1 METMQKNV
9 QGSGGTKLGGS
20 EKFLFSLKIPNS
32 SIDLFGNTSEEKLVT
47 YFQNNAAKTYSFGLK
62 ISDNFQIKLAL
73 QPEAFFHLSI
83 FLYKNYASIFKVHDI
98 IHWDLVQQSVRK
110 LEIGGQK
117 KSIWVFFDSLK
128 FKFSLSLQE

>member
-98 IHWDLVQQSVRK
+98 IH
-110 LEIGGQK
+110 
-117 KSIWVFFDSLK
+117 
-128 FKFSLSLQE
+128 